1 MDRGTQTLEKPPY
14 PYKKF
19 KVYDSTPISVEMW
32 NDQKSVEMHCH
43 RFYEFTL
50 ITKGSC
56 IHNYRGVQVPLI
68 PGDIFMIE
76 PNQPHGYEIQ
86 AQVSIINCLF
96 YPEQLSLEN
105 NQMLQSTRMGEK
117 SEDIKKQWEELLQ
130 YVSLEDTGQE
140 SNVRQANLNAQGIIH
155 LNSTELSYVESLL
168 QEMVREQENKEINL
182 EYAKSAYLQLILVM
196 LSRVQI
202 KRTEKIN
209 HHSNQ
214 KKDMIFDALVYIEE
228 HLDEKIDFSG
238 LAEKSYMSP
247 SYFRSIFKDV
257 TGLTPVDYLNRMRIV
272 KSLEYLEMDK
282 STIADAAARVG
293 IFDSNYYSRMF
304 KKVMGY
310 SPKYFKSI
318 RDCM

>member
-1 MDRGTQTLEKPPY
+1 MKIIRCCKVPVWERRAKTL
-14 PYKKF
+14 
-19 KVYDSTPISVEMW
+19 
-32 NDQKSVEMHCH
+32 
-43 RFYEFTL
+43 
-50 ITKGSC
+50 
-56 IHNYRGVQVPLI
+56 
-68 PGDIFMIE
+68 
-76 PNQPHGYEIQ
+76 
-86 AQVSIINCLF
+86 
-96 YPEQLSLEN
+96 
-105 NQMLQSTRMGEK
+105 
-117 SEDIKKQWEELLQ
+117 KKQWEELLQ

>member
-1 MDRGTQTLEKPPY
+1 MAQKTAETGREKY

-19 KVYDSTPISVEMW
+19 KVYDSTPVSVEMW
-32 NDQKSVEMHCH
+32 NDQEFVEMHCH
-43 RFYEFTL
+43 RFYEFTV

-86 AQVSIINCLF
+86 AQVSIINCQF
-96 YPEQLSLEN
+96 YPEQLSNEN
-105 NQMLQSTRMGEK
+105 NRLLQSAWVSSK
-117 SEDIKKQWEELLQ
+117 SEDIKKQWDELLQ
-130 YVSLEDTGQE
+130 YVSLEETGID
-140 SNVRQANLNAQGIIH
+140 SNVRQANLNTQGIIH
-155 LNSTELSYVESLL
+155 LNSDDLAYVESLL
-168 QEMVREQENKEINL
+168 NEMAREQKEQEVNL
-182 EYAKSAYLQLILVM
+182 EYAKSAYLQLILVK
-196 LSRVQI
+196 LSRVQ
-202 KRTEKIN
+202 RRRNEQIN

-214 KKDMIFDALVYIEE
+214 KKDMIYDALVYIEE

-238 LAEKSYMSP
+238 LAESSFMSP

-272 KSLEYLEMDK
+272 KSLEYLEREK
-282 STIADAAARVG
+282 STIAEAAAKVG

-318 RDCM
+318 RN